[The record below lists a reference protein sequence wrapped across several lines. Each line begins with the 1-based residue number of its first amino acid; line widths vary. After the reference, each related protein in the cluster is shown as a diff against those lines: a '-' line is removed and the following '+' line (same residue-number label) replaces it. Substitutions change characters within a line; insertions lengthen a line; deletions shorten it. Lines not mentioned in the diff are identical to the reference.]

1 MRVVVA
7 LAARVR
13 VNLLLEGVRWA
24 RAEGVPLRIALRLR
38 LRLRLGLR
46 LRRLRSGGAERVLHP
61 RGPSEGAAHLG
72 GARAARRP
80 RGPGAEGPSAEGV
93 VQRLGEARAAGGEGV
108 RGGGFVGLLVGER
121 VRGRALFLGE
131 GVRLRQEGRL
141 EGVGGLALILVVGRA
156 AKGVRGRVPAKG
168 VDLLLCAGV
177 DGIGGASRQ
186 PLDDRR
192 HRGASG
198 GAPRRRRPAG
208 AAPGHRRQRLE
219 SPR

>member
-46 LRRLRSGGAERVLHP
+46 LRRLRSGGAERVL
-61 RGPSEGAAHLG
+61 HLG